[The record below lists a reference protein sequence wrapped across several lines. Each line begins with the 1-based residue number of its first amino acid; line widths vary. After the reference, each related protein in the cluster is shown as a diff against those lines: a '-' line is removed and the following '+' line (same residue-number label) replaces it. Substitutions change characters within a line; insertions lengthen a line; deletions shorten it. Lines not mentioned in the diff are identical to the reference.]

1 MNQPKIDPLL
11 QCLVIFTKINH
22 QPFSAEALTDGLP
35 VESGFSTP
43 ELFSLQG
50 SKSSFSRAAKR
61 AGFASSLVKRPLLD
75 IPHMV
80 LPAILVLKDRN
91 ACILLGFDETQ
102 THAKII
108 LPDIPD
114 GESWIPIEA
123 LEEEYLGY
131 SFFLKKERRPD
142 ELNASLVA
150 DHKEHW
156 FWGTLWKSKRIYT
169 DVVVASLVINIFVLA
184 TPLFTMNVYD
194 RVVPNGAIDTMWVLA
209 IGILV
214 VYAFDM
220 LLKFIRTYFL
230 EIAGKKSDII
240 MSSLIFERVLN
251 LQMAVRPK
259 SIGSFANTLKEFESI
274 RSFFTSTT
282 VATLIDLPFVVI
294 FLAVVYF
301 MGGVIVAV
309 PLLVIGLI
317 LIYSLIVKRPLQT
330 SIESTY
336 EASANKNAILIESL
350 HNLETIK
357 TLGANGHT
365 QWQWEE
371 ATGEIAEKSLKSR
384 MLTNSISTVTQFL
397 VQINTVAI
405 LVVGVYLIDNMELT
419 MGGLIATVILASRAI
434 APMGQVAALASQY
447 EQTKT
452 ALSSLNDI
460 MELPVD
466 RPDGKQFVQRLAFEG
481 NIEFDNVTF
490 TYPGQRTPILKNVS
504 LKINAGEHVGI
515 IGRIGSGKTTI
526 EKLILGL
533 YYPDSGSV
541 LIDGIDTNQIDP
553 ADLRNNIA
561 YVPQDVALFKG
572 TLRENIVYKT
582 PDADDEMILKA
593 AHVGVV
599 DAYVNNHPLGFDMEV
614 GERGDGLSGGQKQSI
629 AVARAFTKESPITL
643 MDEPSN
649 SMDNTTERQLIQ
661 RLQPH
666 LKDKTTLIVTHKT
679 SLLTLVDRV
688 VVVDNGKIL
697 LDGPKNEVLTKLGRL
712 KGEGVS

>member
-1 MNQPKIDPLL
+1 MKQHKIDPLL

-35 VESGFSTP
+35 VEEGFSTP
-43 ELFSLQG
+43 ELFSIQG
-50 SKSSFSRAAKR
+50 AKASFSRAAKR
-61 AGFASSLVKRPLLD
+61 AGFASTLVKRPLLD

-80 LPAILVLKDRN
+80 LPAILALKDRD
-91 ACILLGFDETQ
+91 ACILLGFDATQ

-114 GESWIPIEA
+114 GESWIPIED
-123 LEEEYLGY
+123 LEKEYLGY

-142 ELNASLVA
+142 DLNKALVA

-259 SIGSFANTLKEFESI
+259 SIGSFANTLREFESI

-294 FLAVVYF
+294 FLTVVYF

-309 PLLVIGLI
+309 PIAVITLI
-317 LIYSLIVKRPLQT
+317 LLYSLIVKRPLQK

-365 QWQWEE
+365 QWRWEE

-384 MLTNSISTVTQFL
+384 MITNSINTVTQFL

-405 LVVGVYLIDNMELT
+405 LIVGVYLIDNMELT

-466 RPDGKQFVQRLAFEG
+466 RPDGKQFVQRHQFEG
-481 NIEFDNVTF
+481 NIEFDDVTF
-490 TYPGQRTPILKNVS
+490 TYPGQRTPILKNIS
-504 LKINAGEHVGI
+504 FKIKAGEHIGI

-533 YYPDSGSV
+533 YYPDTGSV
-541 LIDGIDTNQIDP
+541 LLDGIDTNQIDP

-561 YVPQDVALFKG
+561 YVPQDVALFQG

-582 PDADDEMILKA
+582 PDAEDDMILEA
-593 AHVGVV
+593 ANLGVV

-629 AVARAFTKESPITL
+629 AVARAFTKESPIIL

-649 SMDNTTERQLIQ
+649 SMDNTTERLMIT
-661 RLQPH
+661 RLTPRI
-666 LKDKTTLIVTHKT
+666 KDHTTLIVTHKT
-679 SLLTLVDRV
+679 SLLTLVERIMV
-688 VVVDNGKIL
+688 IDNGKIL
-697 LDGPKNEVLTKLGRL
+697 LDGPKTEVLSKLGRL
-712 KGEGVS
+712 KGENA